1 MSVPI
6 DSATAHCLGCLC
18 TFLVASFRVRA
29 LATHMGLLVPAQPT
43 VVPGLETRSRNSRVV
58 SGKLSSEMCVAQECL
73 NQLGLDTGKFFGQG
87 AVGGSER

>member
-29 LATHMGLLVPAQPT
+29 LATHMGLLVPARPA
-43 VVPGLETRSRNSRVV
+43 VVPGLGMISRSKRA
-58 SGKLSSEMCVAQECL
+58 GTKLRSELHVGQECPD
-73 NQLGLDTGKFFGQG
+73 QLGVNKGKFF
-87 AVGGSER
+87 R